1 MLVFLILPSFTAQE
15 GAEDGVTVLLLGNK
29 TDCAAERQVPTLEGE
44 RLAQVGAWPC
54 CSVLPSWGPI
64 PQH

>member
-1 MLVFLILPSFTAQE
+1 MLALLILPSSIAQE

-29 TDCAAERQVPTLEGE
+29 TDCAAERQVPTQEGE

-54 CSVLPSWGPI
+54 CNVLPSWGPI